1 MKKVFLFLAVAAI
14 GAVSCK
20 KDHDHPQPQKNIFK
34 GPVVAFQ
41 HGSAWTWYEVDN
53 KNKPL
58 RLAAAIDSAAMNSL
72 DRSQPE
78 EPGHHHENMISL
90 LFPSQAK
97 DTVPFLHF
105 GLDWNPHGHEPEG
118 IYDKPHFD
126 FHFYMISVEERMAI
140 PAYED
145 GQIYFD
151 NYPDPAFMPEDYF
164 PSPGGVPQMG
174 AHWVDVNSPELNGQP
189 FTQTFLMGS
198 YNSKVIFYEP
208 MITEEFIRTH
218 SSYQRP
224 VPRPDKVEV
233 DGYYPTKMRLETTT
247 DGTVNIILEEFE
259 FRLHTDPV

>member
-1 MKKVFLFLAVAAI
+1 MKKVFLFLAVAAM
-14 GAVSCK
+14 GVVSCK
-20 KDHDHPQPQKNIFK
+20 KNNDHPQPQKNIFK

-72 DRSQPE
+72 DRSHPE
-78 EPGHHHENMISL
+78 DPGHHHENMISL
-90 LFPSQAK
+90 LLPSQAK

-140 PAYED
+140 PTYEE

-151 NYPDPAFMPEDYF
+151 NYPDPHFMPENYV
-164 PSPGGVPQMG
+164 PIPGGVPQMG
-174 AHWVDVNSPELNGQP
+174 AHWVDVTSPELNGQP

-218 SSYQRP
+218 SSYQRA

-233 DGYYPTKMRLETTT
+233 DGYYPTKMRLETTS

-259 FRLHTDPV
+259 YRLHTDPV